1 MRSNYNWNPVFN
13 LIMELKD
20 EMISTNQLDYTK
32 HEGNLTC
39 VEAWAQKSSNKIYS
53 EIFKSLEIN
62 QFNYFVLIRYA
73 QYSRL
78 YDLWSSEAEI
88 TELWDAYNGI
98 YRECRSIVID
108 VKNENIVVAPFQKF
122 FNLNER
128 EETSLEAVSKLI
140 SNAKVVEISEKL
152 DGSMQ
157 SATWYNNELFISGSQ
172 AISTENSF
180 RLHWGKNFLLEHSN
194 YLNMIA
200 DNPNW
205 TFIFEMISLKDAH
218 VVCYSK
224 QQEGMYLIGIR
235 DKITGEQFDYAF
247 VHNIGLLY
255 NIDFMPQIYNQTLAE
270 VISEL
275 DKYSGQEREGV
286 VLYIDGF
293 MVKLKY
299 NDYVVCHRVLSLV
312 SAPNLV
318 IRKIADNDFDDYYSK
333 IPQAYKGLVKSIYQI
348 IMEYIINKKTMI
360 QKAITQA
367 QEVLGQDYNDRKTFM
382 MWVNNGANVKA
393 DIRSYVISEYLG
405 KSYNLLKKQ
414 LKSTTPHYMTLQQ
427 LGLQKQ
433 YEDILKG

>member
-1 MRSNYNWNPVFN
+1 
-13 LIMELKD
+13 
-20 EMISTNQLDYTK
+20 
-32 HEGNLTC
+32 
-39 VEAWAQKSSNKIYS
+39 
-53 EIFKSLEIN
+53 
-62 QFNYFVLIRYA
+62 
-73 QYSRL
+73 
-78 YDLWSSEAEI
+78 
-88 TELWDAYNGI
+88 
-98 YRECRSIVID
+98 
-108 VKNENIVVAPFQKF
+108 
-122 FNLNER
+122 
-128 EETSLEAVSKLI
+128 
-140 SNAKVVEISEKL
+140 
-152 DGSMQ
+152 
-157 SATWYNNELFISGSQ
+157 
-172 AISTENSF
+172 
-180 RLHWGKNFLLEHSN
+180 
-194 YLNMIA
+194 
-200 DNPNW
+200 
-205 TFIFEMISLKDAH
+205 
-218 VVCYSK
+218 
-224 QQEGMYLIGIR
+224 
-235 DKITGEQFDYAF
+235 
-247 VHNIGLLY
+247 
-255 NIDFMPQIYNQTLAE
+255 MPQIYNQTLAE

-348 IMEYIINKKTMI
+348 VMEYMINKKTMI

-367 QEVLGQDYNDRKTFM
+367 QEALGQDYNDRKTFM
-382 MWVNNGANVKA
+382 MWVNNSANVKT